1 VSDHA
6 ITSSATK
13 NPTVPSPQHKSCQSP
28 RLRVLVES
36 CATLF
41 SGVPI
46 SNERLPVLWRDR
58 KDWRRMTTVVS
69 TISQSPRHL
78 CRARRR
84 HSVLGITAA
93 ALAVVTTVAM
103 SIPAEPADAATE
115 TGAGRTLQEALN
127 ALVSR
132 SDGPPGVIAVVTRG
146 ATQTVYRAG
155 TAQVGQSVP
164 LESTDHIRLA
174 SVSKAYSGAVAL
186 SLVADHVLSLSDTVG
201 KWLPS
206 LPGEWHGVTLAELL
220 QHTSGIRDFSGTTRF
235 VDELLKDPQNPQPP
249 ETLLSYASPDL
260 MFTPGSDYHYS
271 NSDNIIVALMVQAAT
286 GQSYES
292 ELQSRVLG
300 PLGLSQTSL
309 PQGSAIPSPS
319 ISGYDPDPPK
329 APSDVTSFFAAGWS
343 WASGGVIATPQDL
356 TTFIRA
362 YVRGATTSRAL
373 HEAQFTFRQGSS
385 EPPGPGTNSAGLAV
399 FRYKTSCGTVYGHT
413 GNTLGYT
420 TFAAATASGSRS
432 VTVQINAQITPTVNK
447 AAWLELR
454 RIYELGVCAAIGH

>member
-1 VSDHA
+1 MN
-6 ITSSATK
+6 TLLLSAL
-13 NPTVPSPQHKSCQSP
+13 S
-28 RLRVLVES
+28 R
-36 CATLF
+36 
-41 SGVPI
+41 
-46 SNERLPVLWRDR
+46 
-58 KDWRRMTTVVS
+58 
-69 TISQSPRHL
+69 SPRH
-78 CRARRR
+78 AGAAGHRRCF
-84 HSVLGITAA
+84 VLAA
-93 ALAVVTTVAM
+93 AVLAAVTTV
-103 SIPAEPADAATE
+103 ITCVPVGRADAAAE
-115 TGAGRTLQEALN
+115 TSAGRTLQQALD

-132 SDGPPGVIAVVTRG
+132 SGGPPGIIALVERG
-146 ATQTVYRAG
+146 TAQTVYRAG
-155 TAQVGQSVP
+155 TGQVGQSMP
-164 LESTDHIRLA
+164 PAATDHIRLA

-201 KWLPS
+201 KWLPT
-206 LPGEWHGVTLAELL
+206 LPAEWHGVTLAELL
-220 QHTSGIRDFSGTTRF
+220 QHTSGIRDFSGTTIF
-235 VDELLKDPQNPQPP
+235 IDKLLEDPQNPPPP

-309 PQGSAIPSPS
+309 PQGSAIPSPF
-319 ISGYDPDPPK
+319 ISGYDLNPPET
-329 APSDVTSFFAAGWS
+329 PSDVTNFFGAGWS

-362 YVRGATTSRAL
+362 YVRGATTSRAV
-373 HEAQFTFRQGSS
+373 HQAQFTFRPGGS

-420 TFAAATASGSRS
+420 DFAAATANGSRS
-432 VTVQINAQITPTVNK
+432 VTVQINAQITPTLHK
-447 AAWLELR
+447 DAWPALL
-454 RIYELGVCAAIGH
+454 RIYELGVCAAVGH

>member
-1 VSDHA
+1 MDPQRS
-6 ITSSATK
+6 I
-13 NPTVPSPQHKSCQSP
+13 NPGEMGQ
-28 RLRVLVES
+28 S
-36 CATLF
+36 CAALISGAPIGNGRF
-41 SGVPI
+41 SHSFGVTAKTG
-46 SNERLPVLWRDR
+46 L
-58 KDWRRMTTVVS
+58 RMNTVVLS
-69 TISQSPRHL
+69 TCLQSPRHL
-78 CRARRR
+78 CRACRR
-84 HSVLGITAA
+84 HSFLGITSA

-103 SIPAEPADAATE
+103 SIPAEAADAATE

-127 ALVSR
+127 ALVSQ
-132 SDGPPGVIAVVTRG
+132 SDGPPGIIAVVKRG
-146 ATQTVYRAG
+146 AIQTVYRAG

-164 LESTDHIRLA
+164 LETTDHIRVA

-220 QHTSGIRDFSGTTRF
+220 QHTSGIRDFSGTTTF
-235 VDELLKDPQNPQPP
+235 IDELLKDPQNPPPP

-292 ELQSRVLG
+292 EMQSRVLG

-309 PQGSAIPSPS
+309 PQGSAIPSPF
-319 ISGYDPDPPK
+319 ISGYDLDPPK
-329 APSDVTSFFAAGWS
+329 TPSDVTNFFGAGWS

-356 TTFIRA
+356 TAFIRA
-362 YVRGATTSRAL
+362 YVRGATTSRAV
-373 HEAQFTFRQGSS
+373 HEAQFTFRQGGS

-399 FRYKTSCGTVYGHT
+399 FRYQTTCGTVYGHT

-420 TFAAATASGSRS
+420 NFAAATANGSRS
-432 VTVQINAQITPTVNK
+432 VTVQINAQITPTLNK
-447 AAWLELR
+447 AAWPELR

>member
-1 VSDHA
+1 MNTVVL
-6 ITSSATK
+6 SAL
-13 NPTVPSPQHKSCQSP
+13 SQSWW
-28 RLRVLVES
+28 RRRRARWRHSFGLTA
-36 CATLF
+36 ATLA
-41 SGVPI
+41 V
-46 SNERLPVLWRDR
+46 
-58 KDWRRMTTVVS
+58 MTTM
-69 TISQSPRHL
+69 
-78 CRARRR
+78 
-84 HSVLGITAA
+84 ITA
-93 ALAVVTTVAM
+93 
-103 SIPAEPADAATE
+103 IPVGHADAATE
-115 TGAGRTLQEALN
+115 TGGDGTLQEALN

-132 SDGPPGVIAVVTRG
+132 SDGPPGIIAVVDSG

-155 TAQVGQSVP
+155 TVQVGQSVP
-164 LESTDHIRLA
+164 LETTDHIRLA

-220 QHTSGIRDFSGTTRF
+220 QHTSGIRDFSGTTSF
-235 VDELLKDPQNPQPP
+235 VDELLKDRQNPPPP

-260 MFTPGSDYHYS
+260 IFTPGSDYHYS

-309 PQGSAIPSPS
+309 PQGSAIPSPF
-319 ISGYDPDPPK
+319 ISGYDLDPPK
-329 APSDVTSFFAAGWS
+329 TPGDVSNFFGAGWS

-356 TTFIRA
+356 TRFIRA
-362 YVRGATTSRAL
+362 YVRGATTSRAVR
-373 HEAQFTFRQGSS
+373 EAQFTFRPGGS

-399 FRYKTSCGTVYGHT
+399 FRYTTSCGTVYGHT

-420 TFAAATASGSRS
+420 DFAAATANGSRS
-432 VTVQINAQITPTVNK
+432 VTVQINAQITPTLNK
-447 AAWLELR
+447 AAWPALH